1 MNDPWFTPTAIAQ
14 AALITRSYRH
24 WLARDLLPTNGASG
38 PDVSTLAQALFDA
51 PRVVVSHGTQAD
63 PVLNYGNRS
72 ALALWEMSWEDL
84 TRIPSRLTAEA
95 VAREERARLLDE
107 VTRNG
112 FISNYAGVRISSTGR
127 RFRIFEATVWN
138 LIDTDGRP
146 AGQGASFDRW
156 EFL

>member
-1 MNDPWFTPTAIAQ
+1 MNEPWFSEEAMAQ
-14 AALITRSYRH
+14 AVLIIRSHRH
-24 WLARDLLPTNGASG
+24 WLARELLSANGASDRNV
-38 PDVSTLAQALFDA
+38 PTLAQALFNA
-51 PRVVVSHGTQAD
+51 PRVVVSHGTEAD

-84 TRIPSRLTAEA
+84 TRTPSRLTAEA
-95 VAREERARLLDE
+95 VAREERARLLGE

-138 LIDTDGRP
+138 LIDTEGRP
-146 AGQGASFDRW
+146 AGQAASFDRW

>member
-1 MNDPWFTPTAIAQ
+1 MNDPWFAPAALAQ
-14 AALITRSYRH
+14 AVLISRSYRH
-24 WLARDLLPTNGASG
+24 WLARDLLPAIGASD
-38 PDVSTLAQALFDA
+38 PDVQTLAKALFDA
-51 PRVVVSHGTQAD
+51 PRVVVSHGTEAD

-72 ALALWEMSWEDL
+72 ALTLWEMSWEEL
-84 TRIPSRLTAEA
+84 IRIPSRHTAEA

-107 VTRNG
+107 VTRHG

-138 LIDTDGRP
+138 LIDTEGRP
-146 AGQGASFDRW
+146 AGQAASFDRW